1 VKVKPIKSGFAGMKP
16 GVNSAVVGTDST
28 GTIAMTNH
36 IFSRRHALS
45 LLASA
50 PLAFSSAHAQAQ
62 GMSKLTAF
70 AFSFTGLDGANIKLA
85 DYAGKPILV
94 VNTASQC
101 GYTPQFTGL
110 QKLWA
115 QFHDRGLMIVAVP
128 SNDFGGQ
135 EPGDAREI
143 AETANH
149 QYGVKFPIAAKAV
162 VKGAQAHPFFKWAAA
177 ERPRE
182 VPKWNFHKYLIGD
195 DGYIAAVFPTE
206 VEPTDTRVVTAI
218 AKELP
223 A

>member
-1 VKVKPIKSGFAGMKP
+1 MHTHPL
-16 GVNSAVVGTDST
+16 T
-28 GTIAMTNH
+28 
-36 IFSRRHALS
+36 RRQSLT
-45 LLASA
+45 LLACA
-50 PLAFSSAHAQAQ
+50 PLALSTTHLQAAT
-62 GMSKLTAF
+62 MSKITAF
-70 AFSFTGLDGANIKLA
+70 AFSFAGLGGVAIPLA
-85 DYAGKPILV
+85 DFAGKPILV

-110 QKLWA
+110 QELWTR
-115 QFHDRGLMIVAVP
+115 FHDRGLMIVAVP

-135 EPGDAREI
+135 EPGGATEI

-182 VPKWNFHKYLIGD
+182 TPKWNFHKYLIGD
-195 DGYIAAVFPTE
+195 DGNIAAVFPSE

-218 AKELP
+218 AKELQ

>member
-1 VKVKPIKSGFAGMKP
+1 MNRTPRSSLTRREGLLLLAGLP
-16 GVNSAVVGTDST
+16 
-28 GTIAMTNH
+28 
-36 IFSRRHALS
+36 ALS
-45 LLASA
+45 WST
-50 PLAFSSAHAQAQ
+50 AHAQMQAPA
-62 GMSKLTAF
+62 MSKLTAF
-70 AFSFTGLDGANIKLA
+70 AFSFTSLDGANIKLA

-101 GYTPQFTGL
+101 GFTPQFTGL
-110 QKLWA
+110 QELWTR
-115 QFHDRGLMIVAVP
+115 FHDRGLMIVAVP

-135 EPGDAREI
+135 EPGEAKEI

-162 VKGAQAHPFFKWAAA
+162 VKGANAHPFFKWAAS

-195 DGYIAAVFPTE
+195 DGRIAAVFATE

-218 AKELP
+218 AKE
-223 A
+223 